1 MYLIIDEKKGI
12 NLVMQLIKDGIVVK
26 SDLLHT
32 LQNDETLTKP
42 EKVRDEMET
51 WYKNMGIETLTGV
64 PFHLNLPYFT
74 EDEIKEVE
82 NSGQVLLCLPGGIDA
97 ATLGKLFHLDC
108 WVFHDPLV
116 TLKTE
121 HEDFWFSTKKSFEP
135 EFTDQISRQI
145 AKRFKDDDK
154 LNMSIER
161 YMVFLARMKYLTG
174 EYPDNSY
181 KTWLPNTR
189 YEGKGVLI
197 AGIDSNSQFCAHAW
211 MPNFHSPKVGGRYI
225 YIVDH
230 H

>member
-1 MYLIIDEKKGI
+1 MIDNKQGI

-26 SDLLHT
+26 SELLHT
-32 LQNDETLTKP
+32 LQNNEVLTTA

-64 PFHLNLPYFT
+64 PFRLKLPYFT
-74 EDEIKEVE
+74 DDEIEE
-82 NSGQVLLCLPGGIDA
+82 ADRNGEVLLCLPGGIDA
-97 ATLGKLFHLDC
+97 ATLGKLFHMDC
-108 WVFHDPLV
+108 WALHDPLV

-121 HEDFWFSTKKSFEP
+121 HDDFWFSTKKSSEP
-135 EFTDQISRQI
+135 EFTDHTSREI
-145 AKRFKDDDK
+145 TKRFKDDDK

-174 EYPDNSY
+174 AYPEESY

-197 AGIDSNSQFCAHAW
+197 AGIDSNSRFCAHAW